1 MHSDIKF
8 IPAAV
13 GIILDGENKKIL
25 LIQRN
30 KLPFKNMWSLP
41 GGKIEPNEHVSQA
54 ILREV
59 QEECHIRCKIIDYI
73 GTVSE
78 IVIENN
84 KIARHHIIHLF
95 IINKIDGEESANTK
109 WVDLAKMKNDST
121 IPPSDIVIIDQMV
134 IQRKHNY
141 YNCVLTYDG
150 HTYKLDKFDHL
161 K

>member
-1 MHSDIKF
+1 LATDIKF

-13 GIILDGENKKIL
+13 GIILDGEKKRIL
-25 LIQRN
+25 LIKR
-30 KLPFKNMWSLP
+30 KKPPFKNMWSLP

-59 QEECHIRCKIIDYI
+59 DEECHIQCKIEEYI

-84 KIARHHIIHLF
+84 EIARHHIIHLF
-95 IINKIDGEESANTK
+95 IIAMIGGNETGNTK
-109 WVDLAKMKNDST
+109 WVNLTEVSKNMT
-121 IPPSDIVIIDQMV
+121 IPPSDVAIIDKMV
-134 IQRKHNY
+134 IQRSFNY
-141 YNCVLTYDG
+141 FDCVLIYDG
-150 HTYKLDKFDHL
+150 HKYLLDKFKPL